1 MKGPIALTGNLIVPV
16 YDPQGTG
23 IAPQNP
29 CLPRVV
35 GETNRQRYCLPFGV
49 CLNSDGSKNNNNEE
63 DTGFK
68 TKTTG
73 CPAGVTE
80 CNDNTL
86 GAGIVGITPAPITEP
101 TDGSCPDFTIAGNE
115 KGTGKWQ
122 CIPTINPTRWYERW
136 K

>member
-1 MKGPIALTGNLIVPV
+1 MKAFEEPIALTGNLIVPV

-35 GETNRQRYCLPFGV
+35 GETNRQRYCLPFGA
-49 CLNSDGSKNNNNEE
+49 CLTTTGTVNTTADA
-63 DTGFK
+63 DTGFQ

-80 CNDNTL
+80 CNDKTL
-86 GAGIVGITPAPITEP
+86 GSGIVGITPKPVEESTA
-101 TDGSCPDFTIAGNE
+101 GSCPDFTIAGI
-115 KGTGKWQ
+115 Q
-122 CIPTINPTRWYERW
+122 CWGWTLAVYPYH
-136 K
+136 